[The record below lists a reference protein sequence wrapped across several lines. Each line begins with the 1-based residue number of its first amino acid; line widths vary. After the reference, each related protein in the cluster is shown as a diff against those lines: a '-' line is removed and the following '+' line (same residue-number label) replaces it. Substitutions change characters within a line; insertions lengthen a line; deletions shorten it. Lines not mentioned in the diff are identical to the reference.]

1 MSSPEDLRQI
11 TENTLHSLIADES
24 LKYRILQ
31 KAASSEQT
39 DRLRRKKLIPVFC
52 TVLAALLIAA
62 VSLNSLQ
69 SVPSSV
75 PGELNSFTAGKTDN
89 VSSVFPEDFNPDSV
103 LSLEIERL
111 GTIVDADQC
120 SALSLLLLN
129 HSVPADTADP
139 VAGGRLIV
147 TTSDGNTYVFM
158 TENPYL
164 ISPDHQCWSCPA
176 FFREFSSL
184 IK

>member
-11 TENTLHSLIADES
+11 TENTLHSLVADES

-31 KAASSEQT
+31 KAASSEQI
-39 DRLRRKKLIPVFC
+39 DRSRRKKLIPVFC

-69 SVPSSV
+69 SVPSSG
-75 PGELNSFTAGKTDN
+75 PGELNSFTAGNTDDA
-89 VSSVFPEDFNPDSV
+89 SSVFPENFNPDSV
-103 LSLEIERL
+103 VSLEVERL

-120 SALSLLLLN
+120 SALSKLLLN
-129 HSVPADTADP
+129 QSVPADIADP
-139 VAGGRLIV
+139 AEDGRLIV
-147 TTSDGNTYVFM
+147 TTSDGNSYVFI
-158 TENPYL
+158 TGNPYL
-164 ISPDHQCWSCPA
+164 ISPDQQCWSCPA
-176 FFREFSSL
+176 FFREINSI